1 MNVTA
6 SKSGRV
12 VEVVVDVVL
21 VLVVVVAVVPAPL
34 VEVVELVVVV
44 LTTQLSQRSPVQLQ
58 GQRQTNP
65 LPERMHSPPFKH
77 GFGSQKFV
85 EHTSPHAPSVPI

>member
-12 VEVVVDVVL
+12 VEVLVDVVL
-21 VLVVVVAVVPAPL
+21 VVEVVVTVVPVPL
-34 VEVVELVVVV
+34 VEVVVLVVVV
-44 LTTQLSQRSPVQLQ
+44 LTAQVSQRSPVQLH

-77 GFGSQKFV
+77 GFGSQKLV
-85 EHTSPHAPSVPI
+85 EQTSPHAPSVPI